1 MKKITKKAVT
11 SKIFPVLIWML
22 LLLWTLLFGFMLVW
36 AILTSLKSGIDFY
49 YNPMGFPSK
58 RFGGWKFD
66 NFLIAARNIKVINGT
81 KTIGYWQMLGNSLL
95 YAGGSSFFAV
105 LTACMASYCVAKFR
119 HLRWVNWVWGVVLVT
134 NYLPISA
141 SLAGNLKF
149 LTDLHLYDNIFGM
162 WLWGAGAF
170 GAMFLFYY
178 ATWKGVSWG
187 YAEAALVDGASH
199 LRVFWQIMFPM
210 TRTIFGVLFL
220 QSFIGMWNDYM
231 TPMLYLPSMPTIAF
245 GSWQFQFDVTG
256 EISDITVRLAGLLI
270 ILLPVFVLFM
280 IFKDKL
286 MGSLTLGG
294 LKG

>member
-1 MKKITKKAVT
+1 MQAKKIT
-11 SKIFPVLIWML
+11 SKIFPILIWTL
-22 LLLWTLLFGFMLVW
+22 LLLWTVIFGFMLIW
-36 AILTSLKSGIDFY
+36 ALTTSLKSGIDFY
-49 YNPMGFPSK
+49 YNPMGLPSK
-58 RFGGWKFD
+58 QFGGWQFK
-66 NFLIAARNIKVINGT
+66 NYLVAAQNIKVIDGT

-95 YAGGSSFFAV
+95 YAGGSSFLAV
-105 LTACMASYCVAKFR
+105 ATACIASYCVCKFR
-119 HLRWVNWVWGVVLVT
+119 HLRWVGWVWSIVLVT

-141 SLAGNLKF
+141 SLAGNIKF
-149 LTDLHLYDNIFGM
+149 LSDLHLYDNIFGM

-170 GAMFLFYY
+170 GGMFLFYY

-199 LRVFWQIMFPM
+199 LRVFLQIMLPM

-231 TPMLYLPSMPTIAF
+231 TPMIYLPSMPTIAY
-245 GSWQFQFDVTG
+245 GSWQFQFDVT
-256 EISDITVRLAGLLI
+256 SSVADITVRLAGLVI

-280 IFKDKL
+280 IFRNKL